1 MATLLFGTAWW
12 GRGAGNGPWFM
23 GDFESGVWA
32 GGSNSGDPGYGS
44 IEACDASDANCPP
57 NNDNPS
63 LAIPYAFGILETS
76 AGQYALRMGD
86 ATSGVLQTAYDGAAP
101 AQWILEG
108 GIILGI
114 GGDNSNW
121 SYGTFYEGAIT
132 AGRPS
137 LQTQE
142 AVFQN
147 VQAARYGQ

>member
-1 MATLLFGTAWW
+1 
-12 GRGAGNGPWFM
+12 
-23 GDFESGVWA
+23 
-32 GGSNSGDPGYGS
+32 
-44 IEACDASDANCPP
+44 
-57 NNDNPS
+57 
-63 LAIPYAFGILETS
+63 
-76 AGQYALRMGD
+76 MGD
-86 ATSGVLQTAYDGAAP
+86 ATSGALQTAYDGAAP

-147 VQAARYGQ
+147 VQEARYGQ